1 MAKIAQNGQNSSN
14 TPPLRG
20 GVQRPPKMSD
30 SQKRAFFSPRKIVLF
45 DPPEMQ
51 NQGVPLGS
59 ACPIRRIL
67 DPFSPQ
73 ILFFLAYFGPKMT
86 LSDTPPKGG
95 SKDPYRTIYPP
106 IGGVYTI

>member
-1 MAKIAQNGQNSSN
+1 
-14 TPPLRG
+14 
-20 GVQRPPKMSD
+20 MSD

-67 DPFSPQ
+67 EPFSPQ

-86 LSDTPPKGG
+86 LSDTPPQGG
-95 SKDPYRTIYPP
+95 GPKTP
-106 IGGVYTI
+106 IGLYTPPQGGGIYH